1 MDNITKNERI
11 DKINKAEKTVR
22 EAESL
27 RTSAIALK
35 EQHTTDLKR
44 YEEELKKL
52 GTTPDE
58 AQNKINEIEE
68 EMDSLLKEIE
78 DNLPIELLKEY
89 GKI

>member
-1 MDNITKNERI
+1 MENITKQERI
-11 DKINKAEKTVR
+11 DRINKAEKTVR
-22 EAESL
+22 DAESL

-35 EQHTTDLKR
+35 EQHVADLKR

-52 GTTPDE
+52 GTTPEE
-58 AQNKINEIEE
+58 AEKKIKEIEE

-78 DNLPIELLKEY
+78 DNLPVDILKEY

>member
-1 MDNITKNERI
+1 MDNTIKNERI
-11 DKINKAEKTVR
+11 NRINKAEKTVR

-35 EQHTTDLKR
+35 EQHTKDLKR

-52 GTTPDE
+52 GTTPEE
-58 AQNKINEIEE
+58 AENKIKEIEE

-78 DNLPIELLKEY
+78 DNLPIELLKEH